1 LRLRYQKL
9 LLTCPTRDAIPR
21 DRTAFDRSVDEHTTR
36 RRRGKSRIREPARG
50 GRQSSYT
57 ESDRDHRQVYSDNNL
72 RYADE
77 PDGAYF
83 DSSGQVSASY
93 QPHEVFEHSSPSR
106 VFSSPQPRHLSP
118 RPFDPGTGDPLA
130 DKFGA
135 LHVDEHYTTSS
146 TSATRDWQTP
156 AVSTRYEE
164 TTFPSSNRDNSQQI
178 YPSPEYHAEE
188 PLPAV
193 ETQQPQ
199 LGRVVK
205 GTAGNSERIDSSY
218 KVRNRD
224 YKEFFRIG
232 RVFSTLWTDALGNNA
247 GKVDPTFVSEVLY
260 GERVYSKI
268 RRFIVVREGERSVS
282 CLPVTSYAN
291 EGIRK
296 SGIRLDEHGFIY
308 SSSRN
313 KPRKIDGM
321 CSRPLKLT
329 LASGA
334 AHLKDP
340 SLVNV
345 RHTFVLICE
354 SFWVAR
360 GGDLF
365 RNQPYILF
373 SLLMPWTSTT
383 LLTAPRICSADY
395 LRSMAKCTMSRP
407 M

>member
-1 LRLRYQKL
+1 M
-9 LLTCPTRDAIPR
+9 
-21 DRTAFDRSVDEHTTR
+21 
-36 RRRGKSRIREPARG
+36 
-50 GRQSSYT
+50 
-57 ESDRDHRQVYSDNNL
+57 
-72 RYADE
+72 
-77 PDGAYF
+77 
-83 DSSGQVSASY
+83 
-93 QPHEVFEHSSPSR
+93 
-106 VFSSPQPRHLSP
+106 
-118 RPFDPGTGDPLA
+118 A

-135 LHVDEHYTTSS
+135 LHVDEHYTTDSIP
-146 TSATRDWQTP
+146 APAIRDWQPTT
-156 AVSTRYEE
+156 VSTRYEE
-164 TTFPSSNRDNSQQI
+164 TTFLSSDRDNSQQI
-178 YPSPEYHAEE
+178 YPSHDYQAEE
-188 PLPAV
+188 PLPAAQK
-193 ETQQPQ
+193 QQPQ
-199 LGRVVK
+199 PDRVVK

-313 KPRKIDGM
+313 KPRKIEGM
-321 CSRPLKLT
+321 CSRPLKLS

-345 RHTFVLICE
+345 RHSFIPVYK
-354 SFWVAR
+354 SFWMAR
-360 GGDLF
+360 GCEPSQKPLLHFLLF
-365 RNQPYILF
+365 YRLGLPHY
-373 SLLMPWTSTT
+373 SLSDPHSC
-383 LLTAPRICSADY
+383 IADHP
-395 LRSMAKCTMSRP
+395 RSMAKCTMSRL